1 MCIVLHSAAQVC
13 NIMQH
18 SATQC
23 TYCAGETT
31 DVVCMIMHTVQ
42 HSANLCTQC
51 STMQIY
57 ADMHMCAD
65 VHMYAHMCA
74 CVHTCVH
81 MKFGHGLTILSS
93 LAPHRCELFPGTLM

>member
-1 MCIVLHSAAQVC
+1 
-13 NIMQH
+13 MQH
-18 SATQC
+18 YATQC

-57 ADMHMCAD
+57 ADMHMCA
-65 VHMYAHMCA
+65 HMCA
-74 CVHTCVH
+74 HEIWAWFDNFVP
-81 MKFGHGLTILSS
+81 FGPSYTPPIS
-93 LAPHRCELFPGTLM
+93 LGNLPAQAQYPNSP